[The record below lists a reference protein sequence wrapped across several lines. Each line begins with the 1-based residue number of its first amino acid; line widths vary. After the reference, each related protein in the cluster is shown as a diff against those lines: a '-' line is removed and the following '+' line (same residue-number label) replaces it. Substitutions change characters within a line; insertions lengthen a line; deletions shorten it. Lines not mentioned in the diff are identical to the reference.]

1 MPTNDQYD
9 DLFDGWGQA
18 LNVDPQLAKT
28 VFHQESAGDPN
39 VKDNAGAV
47 GPMQMKPATAKAM
60 AVKLGLDPNAIDLH
74 DMRWAVPLSMQY
86 LADGVNATKSAE
98 GALGYYST
106 GSADPKRWSRAY
118 LDKAAKTYDG
128 MTLKPAATQGA
139 PAAPADGQDTTRP
152 PAAQPAPAPSQAT
165 QDAPPADGSAV
176 ASTASSLVGN
186 NATSIKP
193 FLAANGQSLDPTR
206 ANWCAAFVNATLEAN
221 GVEGTSGPTK
231 NVATGF
237 LKWGAPVAD
246 DPQPGDVLVQPRGH
260 PAGGLGGH
268 VGIATG
274 HVAEGP
280 SGTFYLM
287 QSGNL
292 NGKVSYSWEPAQSIV
307 VRRAAPRSTPTL
319 QASR

>member
-1 MPTNDQYD
+1 MPTNDQFD

-18 LNVDPQLAKT
+18 LNVSPQLAKT
-28 VFHQESAGDPN
+28 VFHVESNGDPN
-39 VKDNAGAV
+39 VKNGTAGEI

-106 GSADPKRWSRAY
+106 GSADPKRWSRVY
-118 LDKAAKTYDG
+118 IDKAAKIYDR
-128 MTLKPAATQGA
+128 TALKPAR
-139 PAAPADGQDTTRP
+139 AAPSDEQDAQP
-152 PAAQPAPAPSQAT
+152 AAAQPAPAPSQAP
-165 QDAPPADGSAV
+165 QDAPPADGAAV

-193 FLAANGQSLDPTR
+193 FLQQTGQSLDPQKS
-206 ANWCAAFVNATLEAN
+206 NWCAAFVNGVLEAN
-221 GVEGTSGPTK
+221 GVEGTTGAGK
-231 NVATGF
+231 NIATGF

-246 DPQPGDVLVQPRGH
+246 DPQAGDVLVQPRGH

-292 NGKVSYSWEPAQSIV
+292 NGKVAYSWEPAQSVV
-307 VRRAAPRSTPTL
+307 VRRAPPRSTQRTQ

>member
-18 LNVDPQLAKT
+18 LNVNPQLAKT
-28 VFHQESAGDPN
+28 VFHVESAGDVN
-39 VKDNAGAV
+39 VPDNAGAV
-47 GPMQMKPATAKAM
+47 GPMQMKPATARAM
-60 AVKLGLDPNAIDLH
+60 AVKLGLDPNAVDLH

-86 LADGVNATKSAE
+86 IADGLNATQTAE

-118 LDKAAKTYDG
+118 IDKATKTYNSVA
-128 MTLKPAATQGA
+128 LKPAQGA
-139 PAAPADGQDTTRP
+139 PGDGQDAQP
-152 PAAQPAPAPSQAT
+152 PAAQPAPAPSQAP
-165 QDAPPADGSAV
+165 QDTPPADGSAV
-176 ASTASSLVGN
+176 ASTAGSLVGN

-193 FLAANGQSLDPTR
+193 FLRQTGQSLDPTR
-206 ANWCAAFVNATLEAN
+206 ANWCAAFVNGVLEAN
-221 GVEGTSGPTK
+221 GVEGTSGPAK

-237 LKWGAPVAD
+237 LNWGAPVQD
-246 DPQPGDVLVQPRGH
+246 TPQPGDVLVQPRGH

-274 HVAEGP
+274 HIAEGP

-292 NGKVSYSWEPAQSIV
+292 NGKVAYSWEPAQSVV
-307 VRRAAPRSTPTL
+307 VRRAAPRSTQ
-319 QASR
+319 QATR

>member
-9 DLFDGWGQA
+9 DLFDGWGAA
-18 LNVDPQLAKT
+18 LNVNPQLAKT
-28 VFHQESAGDPN
+28 VFHVESGGDPN
-39 VKDNAGAV
+39 VKDGTAGEV

-60 AVKLGLDPNAIDLH
+60 AVKLGLDPNAVDLH

-86 LADGVNATKSAE
+86 IADGLNATQTAE
-98 GALGYYST
+98 GALGYYNS
-106 GSADPKRWSRAY
+106 GNADPKRWNPKYIA
-118 LDKAAKTYDG
+118 KAQQTYDSVPL
-128 MTLKPAATQGA
+128 TPAQ
-139 PAAPADGQDTTRP
+139 AAPGDGQASQP
-152 PAAQPAPAPSQAT
+152 PVAQPAPAPSQAP
-165 QDAPPADGSAV
+165 QDAPPADGGAV

-186 NATSIKP
+186 NAASIKP

-221 GVEGTSGPTK
+221 GVEGTTGAGK

-237 LKWGAPVAD
+237 LNWGAPVQD
-246 DPQPGDVLVQPRGH
+246 TPQPGDVMVQPRGH

-274 HVAEGP
+274 HVAEGN
-280 SGTFYLM
+280 GQTFYLM

-292 NGKVSYSWEPAQSIV
+292 NGRVAYSWEPAQSV
-307 VRRAAPRSTPTL
+307 VLRRAAPKSTPTL